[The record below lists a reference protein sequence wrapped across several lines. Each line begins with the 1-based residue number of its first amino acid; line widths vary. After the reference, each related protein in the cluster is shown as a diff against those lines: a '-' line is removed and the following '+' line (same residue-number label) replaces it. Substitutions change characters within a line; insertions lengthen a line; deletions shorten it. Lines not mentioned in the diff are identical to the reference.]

1 MEEVEKFADESDR
14 ASAVEAASINLSIQL
29 ARNKANQKEYEPTG
43 FCLNC
48 GEKLSKLKRFCDK
61 DCTDD
66 HERRVKNVR

>member
-14 ASAVEAASINLSIQL
+14 ASAIEAASINLSIQL

-48 GEKLSKLKRFCDK
+48 NEPLAKLKRFCNK
-61 DCTDD
+61 DCADD
-66 HERRVKNVR
+66 HELRNRR

>member
-29 ARNKANQKEYEPTG
+29 ARNKANQKEFEPTG

-48 GEKLSKLKRFCDK
+48 GEKLPKQKRFCDK
-61 DCTDD
+61 DCADD
-66 HERRVKNVR
+66 HELRNRK